1 MAGGKS
7 SLLIDSPIT
16 YMQPT
21 DTTFAGILPV
31 RIPRVLTIYMQ

>member
-16 YMQPT
+16 CMQPT
-21 DTTFAGILPV
+21 ETTFGGILPV
-31 RIPRVLTIYMQ
+31 RIPRVLTMQ